1 MKAMGP
7 IRRLLVFCCAAPLL
21 AACATATGPSL
32 KQQFGGLPEPPAG
45 MGRLYVYRTAVPW
58 MVALEPEV
66 IVNGQSVGVAR
77 YDRFFFRDARPGR
90 YEVFL
95 TSDPDEPVYFTLAP
109 GEARFVKAVVR
120 WTITGTKLT
129 GALIDETEGRREVE
143 SLKTVEDGGAED

>member
-1 MKAMGP
+1 MRR
-7 IRRLLVFCCAAPLL
+7 IRRGLCLCCAAVLL
-21 AACATATGPSL
+21 AACAAATGPSL

-66 IVNGQSVGVAR
+66 IVNGKSIGVAR

-95 TSDPDEPVYFTLAP
+95 TSDPEEPVYFSLAP

-129 GALIDETEGRREVE
+129 GALIDEAEGRREVE
-143 SLKTVEDGGAED
+143 TLKTVEESETQD